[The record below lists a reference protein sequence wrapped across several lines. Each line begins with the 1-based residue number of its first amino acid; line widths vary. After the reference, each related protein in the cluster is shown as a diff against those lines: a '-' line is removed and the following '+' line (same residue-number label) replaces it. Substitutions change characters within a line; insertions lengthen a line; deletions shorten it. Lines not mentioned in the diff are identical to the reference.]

1 MRLKEKLLSGISGKV
16 PDARVFEQIRLDSK
30 RENGER
36 ADIILLHRTGVYVI
50 LLLDLDGMLYGSES
64 TGQWKLKHEDGS
76 VEYLSDPVARAK
88 KHCDLLSR
96 KARGI
101 GDYLRPVILY
111 GDNTWVVDSQVSS
124 PVTFSGP
131 DYFLS
136 ELLLHQGDAD
146 VVPAPK
152 RDAFAKQLT
161 MLQMLSKR

>member
-1 MRLKEKLLSGISGKV
+1 MRLKEQLLSGISEKV
-16 PDARVFEQIRLDSK
+16 PDARIFEQIRLDSR

-64 TGQWKLKHEDGS
+64 TGQWKLKQEDGS
-76 VEYLSDPVARAK
+76 VEYLSDPVAKAK

-111 GDNTWVVDSQVSS
+111 GDKTWVVDNQLSS